1 MTTKVLI
8 ILPTYNEAL
17 SIQQHLATIDNVR
30 NDLEPIYSISILQID
45 DSSPDGTAKIASD
58 MNLAN
63 FSQLINPKK
72 LGLGPAYLAGFI
84 WGLERNFEYFVEMDS
99 DGSHLPAQL
108 VELLAE
114 SSKHDLVIGTR
125 WMPGGRI
132 ENWSTFRRILSKFGT
147 IYAATLLRLPI
158 KDLTSG
164 YRVLSR
170 NFIASLDLDSITNKG
185 YGFQIEIALQAYVNG
200 FAVGEV
206 PITFVER
213 SAGKSKMS
221 AAIAFEA
228 LIFVTRTGFK
238 RLASDIY
245 RR

>member
-1 MTTKVLI
+1 MSTKVLI

-17 SIQQHLATIDNVR
+17 SIRQHLLTIENICK
-30 NDLEPIYSISILQID
+30 DLEPNFSISVLQID

-58 MNLAN
+58 MNLQN
-63 FSQLINPKK
+63 FFQLTNPKK
-72 LGLGPAYLAGFI
+72 LGLGPAYIAGFN
-84 WGLERNFEYFVEMDS
+84 WGMQRDFEYFVEMDS
-99 DGSHLPAQL
+99 DGSHLPSQL
-108 VELLAE
+108 AELLAE
-114 SSKHDLVIGTR
+114 SPRHDLVIGTR

-132 ENWSTFRRILSKFGT
+132 ENWSLFRRILSRFGT

-170 NFIASLDLDSITNKG
+170 NFIESLDLDSITNKG

-200 FAVGEV
+200 FSVGEV

-228 LIFVTRTGFK
+228 LTFVTRTAFN
-238 RLASDIY
+238 RLASGMY
-245 RR
+245 SR

>member
-1 MTTKVLI
+1 MNNVLVI
-8 ILPTYNEAL
+8 IATYNE
-17 SIQQHLATIDNVR
+17 SENIQQLLIRLDVARSNFSKEYKLDFLI
-30 NDLEPIYSISILQID
+30 ID
-45 DSSPDGTAKIASD
+45 DNSPDGTAQIAKSVTIEG
-58 MNLAN
+58 LKV
-63 FSQLINPKK
+63 LIRAKK
-72 LGLGPAYLAGFI
+72 VGLGPAYLAGFKQ
-84 WGLERNFEYFVEMDS
+84 GLTGNYDYFVEMDS

-125 WMPGGRI
+125 WIVGGRI
-132 ENWSTFRRILSKFGT
+132 ENWSTFRRTLSKFGT